1 MKKIFKNFIFIILLM
16 LLVLPSKC
24 FAMQVFV
31 KLIDGSNI
39 TLEVE
44 SSDMIE
50 AVKEKIYDKT
60 GIPSSQQIL
69 NFGGKNLE
77 DGRSVSDCG
86 IKRDNTIYLFL
97 KLARYNITY
106 NLSNITSSNM
116 DKTVIEEYSTILK
129 ANFGYRLPNTITIL
143 VGGNNID
150 SYTYDK
156 ESGKVVIDKE
166 VITGDIEIT
175 AVGVAEEEN
184 PKTFDSIEKS
194 FISSGLSVLGIIL
207 VSIYIFSKRGA

>member
-1 MKKIFKNFIFIILLM
+1 MKKIFKNFIFIILLV
-16 LLVLPSKC
+16 LFVLPSEC

-44 SSDMIE
+44 SSDTIE

-60 GIPSSQQIL
+60 GIPTSQQKL
-69 NFGGKNLE
+69 RFGSKDLE
-77 DGRSVSDCG
+77 EGRTLSDYEVMN
-86 IKRDNTIYLFL
+86 DSTIFL
-97 KLARYNITY
+97 LLKIARYNVTY

-116 DKTVIEEYSTILK
+116 DKIVIEEYTTILK
-129 ANFGYRLPNTITIL
+129 ANFGYRLPDTITIL

-194 FISSGLSVLGIIL
+194 FISSGLSVLGIIM